1 MFKRI
6 INITVIIRFFLVLFL
21 LAHGI
26 LSAQEK
32 EGSDVPEKLI
42 RALAK
47 SLLRFD
53 TQTQKQ
59 DSTLL
64 TSDNFLNLPPLE
76 DCIDSAIVNH
86 PIIKNSDKSISIRDR
101 EVSSVRRSWQKY
113 LFIES
118 SYRYGNTFNFIQYE
132 DNPNNSTI
140 SSQDQIYYYTGG
152 YVSFPIEELLNR
164 RNKIKIAEE
173 QKEQAVL
180 DKEIA
185 IKNIRVQVISLY
197 NDILLN
203 QQIVTAANRNQE
215 ELAQQI
221 LYAEMD
227 FEQHNI
233 TVEEYSRVKDM
244 YTKARIEFEQ
254 ARFALN
260 RSYLLLQELVGFNF

>member
-1 MFKRI
+1 MFKKYNTI
-6 INITVIIRFFLVLFL
+6 KFLINILILLFFLSPGELK
-21 LAHGI
+21 
-26 LSAQEK
+26 AQE

-47 SLLRFD
+47 SLLRFE
-53 TQTQKQ
+53 TQSQKQ

-64 TSDNFLNLPPLE
+64 TADNLLNLPPLE
-76 DCIDSAIVNH
+76 DCIDSAIIHH
-86 PIIKNSDKSISIRDR
+86 PIIKNSDKSISIRAR
-101 EVSSVRRSWQKY
+101 EITTVRRNWQKHFY
-113 LFIES
+113 IES

-140 SSQDQIYYYTGG
+140 SSQDQIYYYAGG

-164 RNKIKIAEE
+164 RNKIKIAQER
-173 QKEQAVL
+173 KEQSIL

-185 IKNIRVQVISLY
+185 VKSIRNQVISLY
-197 NDILLN
+197 NDILLY
-203 QQIVTAANRNQE
+203 QQIVTVANTNQE

-221 LYAEMD
+221 LYAEME

-233 TVEEYSRVKDM
+233 TIEEYSRVKDM

-254 ARFALN
+254 ARFSLN
-260 RSYLLLQELVGFNF
+260 RSYLLLQEIVGFNF